1 MAKTNINFNNKTYQI
16 DESSLSTATSALRTH
31 LSTVMNGTGAT
42 INFGGTAYNIDSSK
56 LSTATAEFV
65 SRLGTVAGSG
75 YNVVVDG
82 VKYGIDSAK
91 VQNAVSGMH
100 TVFNELQSGATGGD
114 IPAPVIGSA
123 TFDDGVTLTVSE
135 LWLAENVEKYGYL
148 EMDFSKE
155 FFFSYCPSLVSAI
168 VPTGARSVYFQGC
181 ENLASVVLPSDM
193 TKIASSAFWGCS
205 SLTNIEIP
213 DNVTIIDDGA
223 FYETAIEHI
232 TIPANVTYI
241 GYTAFLF
248 CESLRSISFNGTVA
262 QWNAI
267 EFGDDWNMMVPATEV
282 VCSDGKVL
290 LS

>member
-31 LSTVMNGTGAT
+31 LSTVMSGTGAT

-56 LSTATAEFV
+56 LSAATNAFT
-65 SRLGTVAGSG
+65 SHLATIAGSG
-75 YNVVVDG
+75 HKVMVNG
-82 VKYGIDSAK
+82 IEYGIDSAK
-91 VQNAVSGMH
+91 VQGAVSGMH
-100 TVFNELQSGATGGD
+100 TVFSQLQSGATGGD

-123 TFDDGVTLTVSE
+123 TFDDGVTLNVSE
-135 LWLAENVEKYGYL
+135 LGLEENASKYGYW
-148 EMDFSKE
+148 EGDFSKD
-155 FFFSYCPSLVSAI
+155 FCFSYCLSLVSAI
-168 VPTGARSVYFQGC
+168 VPTGARTVNFQGC
-181 ENLASVVLPSDM
+181 ENLVSVVLPSDT
-193 TKIASSAFWGCS
+193 TKIESLAFSGCS
-205 SLTNIEIP
+205 SLTSIEIP

-223 FYETAIEHI
+223 FQETAIEHI

-241 GYTAFLF
+241 GYTAFF
-248 CESLRSISFNGTVA
+248 YCDKLRSISFNGTVA